1 MTKRYAPSGRPA
13 VDGLSLT
20 VPAGEVCVL
29 IGPSGCGK
37 TTALKMINRLI
48 EPTSGEILIDGHG
61 VRERNPAQLRRE
73 VGYVIQ
79 QVGLLPHL
87 TVAANVATVPR
98 LLGWEKERTRARVRE
113 LLELIGLDPD
123 EFSKRYP
130 AQLSGGQQQ
139 RVGLA
144 RALAGDPPV
153 MLMDEPFSAV
163 DPITRERLQNDFLRL
178 HRAVPKT
185 VVFVSHDIDE
195 AVKMADR
202 VAVMR
207 DGQLVQFAPPAELLA
222 NPVDD
227 FVADFVGAD
236 RALKSLSPD
245 PPRGDR
251 PPRRRRWCASASP
264 SPTCRRASRGASWSP
279 IGDQVLVSDMARA
292 PPRLA
297 AARPRSAAPRP
308 CPSHRGRGAEPVLDQ
323 VTTLRDALSALFEA
337 NAAYGAVVDGRRRL
351 RRACS
356 ASRRSSAGFT
366 PSRRRRPRQWPRAS
380 SWDWISTAT
389 RDDIQEATIE
399 HLKIV
404 ARRGGD
410 LGGDL
415 GPGRRSCC
423 GGGGS
428 PSPPAR
434 RRPGSS
440 TRSPAWPCSRS
451 WCRRSASGARP

>member
-1 MTKRYAPSGRPA
+1 M
-13 VDGLSLT
+13 
-20 VPAGEVCVL
+20 
-29 IGPSGCGK
+29 
-37 TTALKMINRLI
+37 
-48 EPTSGEILIDGHG
+48 
-61 VRERNPAQLRRE
+61 RERNPAHLRRE

-163 DPITRERLQNDFLRL
+163 NPITRGRLQNDFLRL

-207 DGQLVQFAPPAELLA
+207 EGRLLQFAPPAELLA

-236 RALKSLSPD
+236 RALKSLSLTRLEEIDLLDAPLVRAGEPVAD
-245 PPRGDR
+245 VQARIERGELE
-251 PPRRRRWCASASP
+251 
-264 SPTCRRASRGASWSP
+264 P
-279 IGDQVLVSDMARA
+279 IGDQVLVSDMAGR
-292 PPRLA
+292 PLA
-297 AARPRSAAPRP
+297 WLPLTALGDAETVPE
-308 CPSHRGRGAEPVLDQ
+308 HRGRGVEPVLDQ

-337 NAAYGAVVDGRRRL
+337 NAAYGVVVDGHGVCVGL
-351 RRACS
+351 LSLEVIS
-356 ASRRSSAGFT
+356 AVFTRHAG
-366 PSRRRRPRQWPRAS
+366 A
-380 SWDWISTAT
+380 
-389 RDDIQEATIE
+389 
-399 HLKIV
+399 
-404 ARRGGD
+404 
-410 LGGDL
+410 
-415 GPGRRSCC
+415 
-423 GGGGS
+423 
-428 PSPPAR
+428 
-434 RRPGSS
+434 
-440 TRSPAWPCSRS
+440 
-451 WCRRSASGARP
+451 GAA

>member
-1 MTKRYAPSGRPA
+1 MPTVETETAKPLGTARAGVLELRNVTKRYTPEGRPA

-48 EPTSGEILIDGHG
+48 EPTSGEILIDGHS
-61 VRERNPAQLRRE
+61 VRERNPAHLRRE

-98 LLGWEKERTRARVRE
+98 LLGWERERTRARVRE

-163 DPITRERLQNDFLRL
+163 DPITRGRLQNDFLRL

-207 DGQLVQFAPPAELLA
+207 EGRLLQFAPPAELLA

-236 RALKSLSPD
+236 RALKSLSLTRLEEIDLLDAPLVRAGEPVAD
-245 PPRGDR
+245 VQARIARGELE
-251 PPRRRRWCASASP
+251 
-264 SPTCRRASRGASWSP
+264 P
-279 IGDQVLVSDMARA
+279 IGDQVLVSDMAGR
-292 PPRLA
+292 PLA
-297 AARPRSAAPRP
+297 WLPLTALGDAETVPE
-308 CPSHRGRGAEPVLDQ
+308 HRGRGIEPVLDQ

-337 NAAYGAVVDGRRRL
+337 TAAYGAVVDGHGVCVGL
-351 RRACS
+351 LSLEVIS
-356 ASRRSSAGFT
+356 AVFTRHAAG
-366 PSRRRRPRQWPRAS
+366 A
-380 SWDWISTAT
+380 A
-389 RDDIQEATIE
+389 
-399 HLKIV
+399 
-404 ARRGGD
+404 
-410 LGGDL
+410 
-415 GPGRRSCC
+415 
-423 GGGGS
+423 
-428 PSPPAR
+428 
-434 RRPGSS
+434 
-440 TRSPAWPCSRS
+440 
-451 WCRRSASGARP
+451 

>member
-1 MTKRYAPSGRPA
+1 MAGEPTRAPVEGPARSGAGVLELRGVTKRYSREGPAA

-48 EPTSGEILIDGHG
+48 EPTAGEILIDGRS

-73 VGYVIQ
+73 IGYVIQ

-87 TVAANVATVPR
+87 TVYANVATVPR
-98 LLGWEKERTRARVRE
+98 LLGWEKPRIRVRVRE
-113 LLELIGLDPD
+113 LLELVGLDPD
-123 EFSKRYP
+123 EFSDRYP

-202 VAVMR
+202 VAVMNEGR
-207 DGQLVQFAPPAELLA
+207 LVQYAPPAELLA
-222 NPVDD
+222 SPANE

-236 RALKSLSPD
+236 RALKSLSLTRVEEVDLIPA
-245 PPRGDR
+245 PAVLVGEPAEEVRARLARGDLVPVADHVLVVNEAGR
-251 PPRRRRWCASASP
+251 PLDWLPVARLEGDLAEVPASAP
-264 SPTCRRASRGASWSP
+264 G
-279 IGDQVLVSDMARA
+279 
-292 PPRLA
+292 
-297 AARPRSAAPRP
+297 
-308 CPSHRGRGAEPVLDQ
+308 GAEPVIDH
-323 VTTLRDALSALFEA
+323 VTTLRDALSALFET
-337 NAAYGAVVDGRRRL
+337 NAAYGAVVDEDGRCIGLVGAPEISAAFRQAGGIGDETGPS
-351 RRACS
+351 RAPT
-356 ASRRSSAGFT
+356 AVDVAGAGSAG
-366 PSRRRRPRQWPRAS
+366 
-380 SWDWISTAT
+380 
-389 RDDIQEATIE
+389 
-399 HLKIV
+399 
-404 ARRGGD
+404 G
-410 LGGDL
+410 
-415 GPGRRSCC
+415 
-423 GGGGS
+423 
-428 PSPPAR
+428 
-434 RRPGSS
+434 
-440 TRSPAWPCSRS
+440 
-451 WCRRSASGARP
+451 